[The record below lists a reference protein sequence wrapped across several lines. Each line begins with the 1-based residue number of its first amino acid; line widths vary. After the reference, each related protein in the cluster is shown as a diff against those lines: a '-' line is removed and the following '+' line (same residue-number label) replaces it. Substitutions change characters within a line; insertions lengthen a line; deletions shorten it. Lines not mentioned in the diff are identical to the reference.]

1 MVVSKSQKNLG
12 KVRIPIDKVLTEGS
26 YSGSFRL
33 NDESKKD
40 DGSNR
45 SLDVEIVWS
54 NQTF

>member
-1 MVVSKSQKNLG
+1 MVFSKSQKNLG

-26 YSGSFRL
+26 YSGSFSL
-33 NDESKKD
+33 SDESKKD